1 MEKQY
6 ALRIYKTQNE
16 LLTVV
21 TTRTGLIVNE
31 AAGEVAYP
39 VTTFEKQK
47 NGKVNEVQ
55 SNGLLP
61 FIGKEFILFD
71 ITSQKEITSGVVTE
85 TITLAKPVPAEVQD
99 AARK

>member
-47 NGKVNEVQ
+47 NGKSRCIEETHRACPDGIR
-55 SNGLLP
+55 S
-61 FIGKEFILFD
+61 GKRIR
-71 ITSQKEITSGVVTE
+71 SSCHQ
-85 TITLAKPVPAEVQD
+85 
-99 AARK
+99 R